1 MDGTQRGAV
10 GGAERA
16 RQQPG
21 ADHEARGGEQ
31 PGPDPVHPEASRPV
45 AGKTP
50 EELRKREE
58 RRMERGRAAARRTPG
73 R

>member
-1 MDGTQRGAV
+1 MDGTQHGAV

-16 RQQPG
+16 RQEPRAG
-21 ADHEARGGEQ
+21 RGERVDDH

-58 RRMERGRAAARRTPG
+58 RRMTRGRAAARRTPG